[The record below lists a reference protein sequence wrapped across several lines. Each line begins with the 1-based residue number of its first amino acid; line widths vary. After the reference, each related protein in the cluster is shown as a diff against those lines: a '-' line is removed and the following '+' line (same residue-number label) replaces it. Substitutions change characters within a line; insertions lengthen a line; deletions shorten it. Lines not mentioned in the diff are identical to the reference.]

1 MKRIEKL
8 KKRLFESDFL
18 TKKEWWGENETILN
32 DPEVIKKPIIIRKA
46 LAINHVARNM
56 PIELRED
63 ELIVGKP
70 TMASIGFGR
79 CFPTYTLPEEDARAK
94 EHGLSYRNV
103 FGHHPPSYE
112 KILSKGLVGVREA
125 VSYTHLTL
133 PTNSRV

>member
-79 CFPTYTLPEEDARAK
+79 CFPTYTWL
-94 EHGLSYRNV
+94 L
-103 FGHHPPSYE
+103 
-112 KILSKGLVGVREA
+112 
-125 VSYTHLTL
+125 
-133 PTNSRV
+133 

>member
-94 EHGLSYRNV
+94 EHGIISKCIWA
-103 FGHHPPSYE
+103 PS
-112 KILSKGLVGVREA
+112 S
-125 VSYTHLTL
+125 
-133 PTNSRV
+133 